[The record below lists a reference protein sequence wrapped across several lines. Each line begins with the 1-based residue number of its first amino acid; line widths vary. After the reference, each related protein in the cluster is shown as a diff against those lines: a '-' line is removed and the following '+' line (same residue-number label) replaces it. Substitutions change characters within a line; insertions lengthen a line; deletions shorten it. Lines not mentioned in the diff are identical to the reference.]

1 MARHTFGTLALSAG
15 IPIESVAKMMGHT
28 SIASTQI

>member
-1 MARHTFGTLALSAG
+1 MARHTFGTFALSAG
-15 IPIESVAKMMGHT
+15 IPIESVAKMMGHA